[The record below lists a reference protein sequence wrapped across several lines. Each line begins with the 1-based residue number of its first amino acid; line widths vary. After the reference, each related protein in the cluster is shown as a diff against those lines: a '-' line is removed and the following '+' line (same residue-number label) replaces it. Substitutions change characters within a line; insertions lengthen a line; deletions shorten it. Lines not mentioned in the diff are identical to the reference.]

1 MGKKAF
7 SLVRDNSIVYLLQQ
21 YGYVQLAGL
30 FNWATTETSD
40 VLIFMMMSQLGV
52 KSIEAKYL
60 ALIIVSFIL

>member
-7 SLVRDNSIVYLLQQ
+7 SLMRDNSIVYLLQH
-21 YGYVQLAGL
+21 YGYGQLASL

-40 VLIFMMMSQLGV
+40 ILIFMMMSQLGV
-52 KSIEAKYL
+52 KTIEAKYL

>member
-21 YGYVQLAGL
+21 YGYVQLASL

-40 VLIFMMMSQLGV
+40 VLIFMIMSQMGV